1 MSPTNY
7 SPTYP
12 PREHFCQAWP
22 LIKWCLRREVTL
34 LLCRLGFCCSPTVI
48 DIHTLA
54 EAQETLLLILFSWE
68 QF

>member
-1 MSPTNY
+1 MSPTDD

-12 PREHFCQAWP
+12 PRERFCQGMASNQVVSR
-22 LIKWCLRREVTL
+22 LEGTL
-34 LLCRLGFCCSPTVI
+34 LLCRLGFCCSPTVRN
-48 DIHTLA
+48 IHTLA